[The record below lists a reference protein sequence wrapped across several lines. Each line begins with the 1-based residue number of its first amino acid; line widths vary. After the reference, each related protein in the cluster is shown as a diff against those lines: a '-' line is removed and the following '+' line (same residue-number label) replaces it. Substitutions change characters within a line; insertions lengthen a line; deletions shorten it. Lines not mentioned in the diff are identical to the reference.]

1 MKVDRNGKAAVL
13 TGEQLD
19 RLLEA
24 APMPHHRA
32 LWAIQR
38 WTAGRISEALSL
50 QWGAVVG
57 DVVTYKKSSTKTK
70 RTKQVEMSAR
80 LRAEVDRYRQEWR
93 KTYGRDPKATDYL
106 FPARCTM
113 REPMTRQGAD
123 KVLRETL
130 AKLEIPGAST
140 HTFRRSLATNAL
152 RRGCTL
158 KAIQAVTGH
167 KTLAGLGEYLDAD
180 KAEIRSVIDD

>member
-1 MKVDRNGKAAVL
+1 MKIDGNGKAAVL

-19 RLLEA
+19 QLLEA

-38 WTAGRISEALSL
+38 WTAGRVSEALSL
-50 QWGAVVG
+50 QWGATIG
-57 DVVTYKKSSTKTK
+57 GMITYKKANTKTK
-70 RTKQVEMSAR
+70 RTKQVEMSGR
-80 LRAEVDRYRQEWR
+80 LQAEIDRYRQEWR
-93 KTYGRDPKATDYL
+93 KLHGRDPKPSDYL
-106 FPARCTM
+106 FPARSTM
-113 REPMTRQGAD
+113 REPMTRQAAD
-123 KVLRETL
+123 KTLRATL
-130 AKLEIPGAST
+130 AKLGIEGAST

-180 KAEIRSVIDD
+180 KAEVRSVIDD